1 MSAFRWSLVAIPLLA
16 IAGCTPPPPSGPEV
30 DGGYAP
36 NNRARGF
43 IDAQLASHP
52 NGTEPGIT
60 GEEANVIY
68 RNYLRSI
75 GGHPIGAGGQTGS
88 GSPGGGSAGGG
99 GAGGTP
105 VGAAGGG
112 GGGYP

>member
-1 MSAFRWSLVAIPLLA
+1 MSAFRWSLVAVPLLT
-16 IAGCTPPPPSGPEV
+16 IAGCTPPPSGPEV

-36 NNRARGF
+36 NNRAREF

-52 NGTEPGIT
+52 NGTEPGMT

-75 GGHPIGAGGQTGS
+75 GSRPI
-88 GSPGGGSAGGG
+88 GGG
-99 GAGGTP
+99 GQQ
-105 VGAAGGG
+105 GGG